1 MTRVKGTV
9 LPAFVFVAG
18 ASKYEFVSQPTL
30 GGIVKKLLGTV
41 WAVFFACSLYAQQ
54 AQPKVADKPASPQ
67 APAAVTAQ
75 APAATP
81 EAKPEDVQSVDAIV
95 KALYDVI
102 SGPAGPRDWNRFNSL
117 FMPDAR
123 LTVSGKRPDGTAFYR
138 SFTAAGYQERAGA
151 AFLKDGFFETGIHN
165 VVEQYGQEA
174 HVFSTYES
182 RHEKGGQ
189 PFARGINSIQL
200 VNDGKRWYVVS
211 ILWDSERADN
221 PIPEKY
227 VK

>member
-1 MTRVKGTV
+1 MRRV
-9 LPAFVFVAG
+9 
-18 ASKYEFVSQPTL
+18 
-30 GGIVKKLLGTV
+30 LGTV
-41 WAVFFACSLYAQQ
+41 CAVLFACSLYAQQ
-54 AQPKVADKPASPQ
+54 APKATDKPAAPQ
-67 APAAVTAQ
+67 APAVAAQ
-75 APAATP
+75 TTPAATP

-102 SGPAGPRDWNRFNSL
+102 SGPAGPRDWNRFHSL

-123 LTVSGKRPDGTAFYR
+123 MTVTGKRPDGTFFYR
-138 SFTAAGYQERAGA
+138 SFTTDGYQERAGA
-151 AFLKDGFFETGIHN
+151 AFQKEAFFESSVHN
-165 VVEQYGQEA
+165 VIDQFGQEA

-200 VNDGKRWYVVS
+200 ANDGKRWYVVS
-211 ILWDSERADN
+211 ILWDSERPDN

-227 VK
+227 LK